1 MKSLAM
7 LILMAASMLCSA
19 QSIDMGNGIKIIG
32 SVIPFDS
39 THHVITRC
47 AVPDWSYKPVCL
59 IDGAPFFGHDLDI
72 ALPRMQLASLSVS
85 IEGQI
90 VNLDVSGMFNPNG
103 YEQLRPGQFKIEQ
116 SDGNNAIDIIGLF
129 SDGAGTYVAVWKVM
143 AGGSIR
149 TLISGSENEVV
160 HWWHEVPYPE
170 PSKR

>member
-1 MKSLAM
+1 MKSLPT

-19 QSIDMGNGIKIIG
+19 QTIDMGNGIKIIG
-32 SVIPFDS
+32 NVIPFDS
-39 THHVITRC
+39 THHQITRC
-47 AVPDWSYKPVCL
+47 AVPEWSYRPVCL
-59 IDGAPFFGHDLDI
+59 IDGTPFFVHDLDI

-85 IEGQI
+85 IDGLI

-103 YEQLRPGQFKIEQ
+103 YEPLRPDQFKLVQ
-116 SDGNNAIDIIGLF
+116 SEGYNAIDIIGLF

-149 TLISGSENEVV
+149 TLISGSETEVV